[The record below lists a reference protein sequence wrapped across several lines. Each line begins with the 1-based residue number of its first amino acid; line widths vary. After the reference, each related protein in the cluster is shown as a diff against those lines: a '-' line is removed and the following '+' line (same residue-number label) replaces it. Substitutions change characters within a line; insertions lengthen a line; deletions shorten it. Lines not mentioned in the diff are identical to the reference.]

1 MILLLL
7 LSLIQA
13 KKFHTI
19 QNNKMANQSGKIKQL
34 QNEIYLVDQNF
45 PYHKLVRPF
54 RDFSKKGP
62 VPIPKNWS
70 VFHGNIELFL
80 KSWNKHE
87 NISENLITGKIK
99 MVMDKRKVLLIKD
112 YLSVESP
119 GIKLID
125 HSKEGLPIF
134 QFKI

>member
-19 QNNKMANQSGKIKQL
+19 QNNKMENQSEKIKQL

-62 VPIPKNWS
+62 IPIPKNWS
-70 VFHGNIELFL
+70 VFHGNIGLFL
-80 KSWNKHE
+80 KSWNMEE
-87 NISENLITGKIK
+87 NISDNLVTGKIK

-112 YLSVESP
+112 YLSIDTP

-125 HSKEGLPIF
+125 HSREDLPIF
-134 QFKI
+134 QFEK